1 MVATRKSWV
10 DTRAVTA
17 GAPGQDQAVFEQEAD
32 VVMAACR
39 VLVAV
44 SAQSI
49 AAVEDVADLTQ
60 FRVLVIVASRTALSL
75 SELADA
81 AHIHL
86 SKASRLC
93 DRMVSQ
99 RLLNRA
105 DDPADRRQ
113 LTLTLTPAGQRLV
126 RTVMNRRRAA
136 ILPVLA
142 RMSKQHRQELVSAL
156 GEFAAASGE
165 LAEPDLWAMGWTS

>member
-1 MVATRKSWV
+1 MTTSAPGQ
-10 DTRAVTA
+10 RAVT
-17 GAPGQDQAVFEQEAD
+17 EHEAD
-32 VVMAACR
+32 AVMAACR

-49 AAVEDVADLTQ
+49 AAVEGVVDVTQ
-60 FRVLVIVASRTALSL
+60 FRALVIVASRDALSL

-93 DRMVSQ
+93 DRMVTMG
-99 RLLNRA
+99 LLNRA
-105 DDPADRRQ
+105 DDPTDRRQ
-113 LTLTLTPAGQRLV
+113 LTLTLTPAGRQVV

-136 ILPVLA
+136 ILPILE
-142 RMSKQHRQELVSAL
+142 RMSKEGRHKLVSAL
-156 GEFAAASGE
+156 DEFATAGGE
-165 LAEPDLWAMGWTS
+165 LSEPDLWAMGWTT

>member
-1 MVATRKSWV
+1 MT
-10 DTRAVTA
+10 T
-17 GAPGQDQAVFEQEAD
+17 GAPGQQHAVPEQEAD
-32 VVMAACR
+32 AVMAACR

-49 AAVEDVADLTQ
+49 AAVEDVVDLTQ
-60 FRVLVIVASRTALSL
+60 FRVLVIVASRSALSL

-93 DRMVSQ
+93 DRMVSMG
-99 RLLNRA
+99 LLNRA
-105 DDPADRRQ
+105 DDPTDRRQ
-113 LTLTLTPAGQRLV
+113 LTLTLTPAGQRVV

-136 ILPVLA
+136 ILPILE
-142 RMSKQHRQELVSAL
+142 RMSKQHRQELISAL
-156 GEFAAASGE
+156 GEFAEAGGE
-165 LAEPDLWAMGWTS
+165 LADPDLWAMGWTT